1 MEKSFVRSK
10 VAIVGAG
17 NVGSTFA
24 FSLMT
29 SGLAREIVLI
39 DRQEERAKGEC
50 MDLSHGASFVP
61 PTKIYSAGY
70 EGCKDATVVV
80 ITAGA
85 KQKPGETRID
95 LVQRNAEIFKDVIPR
110 ITKYAKDPILL
121 VVSNPMDI
129 LTYLTLKISNFPS
142 NKVIGSGTVL
152 DSSRFRYLISEH
164 CHVDP
169 RNVHAYII
177 GEHGD
182 TELPVWSHTNIAGML
197 LTEYCPICNSH
208 CDYMSELGK
217 IFEEVKNSAYKIIEA
232 KGATYYAIALALV
245 RIVGAILR
253 DENSVLPISTLIN
266 DYYGIDDV
274 CLSIPSIV
282 NREGVSKFLRLELS
296 PKEQEQLR
304 HSAKTLKEIVEKI
317 KL

>member
-1 MEKSFVRSK
+1 MQASRSK

-24 FSLMT
+24 FSLMI

-39 DRQEERAKGEC
+39 DSNEKRAKGES

-61 PTKIYSAGY
+61 PVNIYSAGY
-70 EGCKDATVVV
+70 EGCKAADVVV

-85 KQKPGETRID
+85 KQKPGQTRID
-95 LVQRNAEIFKDVIPR
+95 LVQTNAEIFKDIIPK
-110 ITKYAKDPILL
+110 IAKYTRDAILL
-121 VVSNPMDI
+121 VVSNPVDI
-129 LTYLTLKISNFPS
+129 LTYITLKISDFPS
-142 NKVIGSGTVL
+142 NRVMGSGTVL

-164 CHVDP
+164 CHLDP

-182 TELPVWSHTNIAGML
+182 TELPLWSHANIGGMIL
-197 LTEYCPICNSH
+197 AQYCIICESCSDH
-208 CDYMSELGK
+208 QKELEK
-217 IFEEVKNSAYKIIEA
+217 IFAEVKNAAYKIIEA
-232 KGATYYAIALALV
+232 KGATSYAIGLALV
-245 RIVGAILR
+245 KIVESILR
-253 DENSVLPISTLIN
+253 DENSILPISTLIN
-266 DYYGIDDV
+266 DYYGINDI

-282 NREGVSKFLRLELS
+282 NRNGVEKFLRLELLQL
-296 PKEQEQLR
+296 EQEQLK
-304 HSAKTLKEIVEKI
+304 HSAKTLKDTIKNI